1 MGRVL
6 AWTLVLASLANSA
19 ASAVDTDGVPAP
31 RCYKKV
37 SVEAKYDYSRRLVR
51 KARLV
56 HDENDKGQIT
66 MTHYPAIYIEEKT
79 LVTPAYVLLRE
90 VKCTKRVLR
99 RAEPLPS
106 STCVQTRGCEELEPA
121 AAD

>member
-6 AWTLVLASLANSA
+6 AWTMALACLANSSA
-19 ASAVDTDGVPAP
+19 AAADIDGLPGP
-31 RCYKKV
+31 RCYKKI

-79 LVTPAYVLLRE
+79 LIAPAYVLLRE
-90 VKCTKRVLR
+90 VNCTKRVLR

-106 STCVQTRGCEELEPA
+106 GECVQTRGCEELEPVS
-121 AAD
+121 AD